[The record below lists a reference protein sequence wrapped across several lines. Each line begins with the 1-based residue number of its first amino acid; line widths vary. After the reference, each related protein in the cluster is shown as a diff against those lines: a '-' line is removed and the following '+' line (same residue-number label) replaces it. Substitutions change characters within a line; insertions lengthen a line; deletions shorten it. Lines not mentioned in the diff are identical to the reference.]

1 MKIFSLRVSCWIVG
15 VIFFFHSGSTSG
27 AGGNADV
34 DRLVLAPRVHGISYA
49 ESRMLNRGSLPR
61 LLEILGEPQHKLY
74 WVNAL
79 VALGFQEDPSV
90 TGNLIDIY
98 SRDTLQDDDAEVR
111 AHFAVL
117 FALGSIAANN
127 NDKTAL
133 DFLLATADAI
143 LKRLDTNGRSAESEL
158 KELEH
163 LMYGLAVSN
172 QPSAIAKLDLLY
184 SQMKIVTLSDSN
196 RQRFE
201 GTAANAKA
209 IAQRIESEGRSRYFS
224 YHPPSHSVSIASSK
238 GFPDPRQVGAKRHLN
253 STYSDAEFDAD
264 LSVAAQKLFN
274 SDTGCD
280 DADVACPVSFSRLGV
295 ITTFGSSSD
304 GLNEITTESELN
316 QVFAVAGAR
325 VKFVSS
331 LSYCGNLNPSIIGC
345 AQTPGNSIILETGWS
360 GSSLFVHEFG
370 HNVGLNHRDSCA
382 NNLMS
387 SSTCQS
393 CPDNVVNQAECSA
406 FGGGGVTLTLGVEIE
421 GNGSGSV
428 LISPSGQSCQVDCS
442 VEVPFSAPV
451 QLTLVPNAD
460 SVAGGCSGACT
471 FTMLTPTTRTIRFLS
486 KRAVLAVVS
495 VLSSHEVPAAIF
507 VDGFEQP

>member
-1 MKIFSLRVSCWIVG
+1 MNISSSRVSCWIVG
-15 VIFFFHSGSTSG
+15 LIFFFPSGITS
-27 AGGNADV
+27 AARVNADV
-34 DRLVLAPRVHGISYA
+34 DSLVLTPHVHGIGYA
-49 ESRMLNRGSLPR
+49 KSRVLNRGSIPR
-61 LLEILGEPQHKLY
+61 LLEILGDPQHKRY

-79 VALGFQEDPSV
+79 VVLGFQEDPSV

-98 SRDTLQDDDAEVR
+98 SRDTLQDDDADLR
-111 AHFAVL
+111 AHLAVP
-117 FALGSIAANN
+117 FALGAIAANR
-127 NDKTAL
+127 NDSRAL
-133 DFLLATADAI
+133 DFLLATVDAL
-143 LKRLDTNGRSAESEL
+143 LKRIDANGRPTEGEL
-158 KELEH
+158 TQLEH
-163 LMYGLAVSN
+163 LMFGLAVSN
-172 QPSAIAKLDLLY
+172 QPIAIAKLDSLDA
-184 SQMKIVTLSDSN
+184 QMKNLTLTNSN

-201 GTAANAKA
+201 DAAITAKS
-209 IAQRIESEGRSRYFS
+209 IAQRIASEGRDRYFS
-224 YHPPSHSVSIASSK
+224 YHPPSHTEGVASSK

-253 STYSDAEFDAD
+253 SVYSDTEFDAD
-264 LSVAAQKLFN
+264 LSAATQKLFN
-274 SDTGCD
+274 SDTGCT
-280 DADVACPVSFSRLGV
+280 DADVACPVSFSRLGA

-304 GLNEITTESELN
+304 GLNDITTESELN

-331 LSYCGNLNPSIIGC
+331 LSYCGYFEPDIIGC
-345 AQTPGNSIILETGWS
+345 AQTPGGSIILQTGWS

-370 HNVGLNHRDSCA
+370 HNMGLNHRDSCA

-406 FGGGGVTLTLGVEIE
+406 FGGGGVTLTLGIEIE

-428 LISPSGQSCQVDCS
+428 LISPAGQSCQADCS
-442 VEVPFSAPV
+442 VEVPFGAPV
-451 QLTLVPNAD
+451 QFTLVPNAD

-486 KRAVLAVVS
+486 KRAVLAVIS
-495 VLSSHEVPAAIF
+495 VLSSHEVPVAIF